1 MMSDLFHQMI
11 ETRQKLER
19 IGPHRWF
26 WMMKWWYC
34 CCFWRAHYFH
44 YEASK
49 MSNESDYGHTSIYIL
64 ANKERVKSQNITQT
78 RMARICIWMFC
89 LIVNV
94 ITQHIR
100 RNIWNRH
107 KNQNFL
113 EEARERYWKCFLAIH
128 DSWII
133 CQFQRR
139 NIFIEN
145 CFYDEAIEKC
155 APSSSSDILYPLT
168 IYGIVHVLKSSE
180 NIFGSLSPPCQYA
193 LTW

>member
-1 MMSDLFHQMI
+1 ML
-11 ETRQKLER
+11 
-19 IGPHRWF
+19 IGPDRITIAHKNTNNCYFIAFDLCQMVKNPECKRDDISFYWKF
-26 WMMKWWYC
+26 FSFGPQRC
-34 CCFWRAHYFH
+34 CCCCCMMMLFCFGEPIAIAFH

-49 MSNESDYGHTSIYIL
+49 MSKWVTDRGHTSNIL

-113 EEARERYWKCFLAIH
+113 EEARERDWKCFLAIH

-145 CFYDEAIEKC
+145 CFYDEAI
-155 APSSSSDILYPLT
+155 
-168 IYGIVHVLKSSE
+168 
-180 NIFGSLSPPCQYA
+180 
-193 LTW
+193 